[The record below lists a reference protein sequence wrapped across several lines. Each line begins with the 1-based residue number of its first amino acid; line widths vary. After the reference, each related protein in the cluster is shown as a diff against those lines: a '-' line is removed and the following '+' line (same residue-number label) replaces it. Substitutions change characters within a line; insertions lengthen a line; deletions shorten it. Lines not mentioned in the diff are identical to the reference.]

1 MQEQVVQLSAVEEQL
16 YDFRKR
22 LMTLEWDKTHNQLNS
37 SMEAKYAEIR
47 AECEKLQKVVDDAK
61 AEARQQELAAEEK
74 AKEAKQPEQTAVN

>member
-47 AECEKLQKVVDDAK
+47 AECEKLQKIVDGAK
-61 AEARQQELAAEEK
+61 AEVKQQELAAEDK
-74 AKEAKQPEQTAVN
+74 AKEAKPAEQTT

>member
-1 MQEQVVQLSAVEEQL
+1 MQEQVVQLSVMEEKL
-16 YDFRKR
+16 HDFRKR

-47 AECEKLQKVVDDAK
+47 AECEKLQKVVDGAK

-74 AKEAKQPEQTAVN
+74 AKEAKPAEQTP